1 MFVGVARVTL
11 DIPSSQS
18 LKAKRQ
24 VLRRVTDRVKAKFN
38 AAVAEVDENDTWNR
52 AVVGVSV
59 IGNERRF
66 VQEQLDRILRFVEE
80 IYVVPVARREQEI
93 ISFGDTLYADP
104 THKEGD
110 DDDGEHELDPIEHL
124 MNKPERS
131 LAEAE
136 GMGEW
141 ENRPSHPHPHP
152 SSAPHG
158 KGKQHQQQGEVNI
171 EEAKKKAR
179 ALRNP
184 REWEK

>member
-1 MFVGVARVTL
+1 MFIGVARVTL
-11 DIPSSQS
+11 DIPSAQS

-52 AVVGVSV
+52 AVVGLSV

-80 IYVVPVARREQEI
+80 IYVAPVSRRETEI
-93 ISFGDTLYADP
+93 VSFGDQLYGDP
-104 THKEGD
+104 TRKEGD
-110 DDDGEHELDPIEHL
+110 DEDEPVDPIEHL
-124 MNKPERS
+124 LNKPERS

-141 ENRPSHPHPHP
+141 ENRPSHPHPAA
-152 SSAPHG
+152 SAPH
-158 KGKQHQQQGEVNI
+158 KGKHPPAAVPI
-171 EEAKKKAR
+171 DEAKKKAR

-184 REWEK
+184 RDWEK

>member
-1 MFVGVARVTL
+1 MFIGVARVTL
-11 DIPSSQS
+11 DIPSAQS

-52 AVVGVSV
+52 AVVGLSV

-66 VQEQLDRILRFVEE
+66 VQEQLDRILRFIEE
-80 IYVVPVARREQEI
+80 IYVVPVARRETEI
-93 ISFGDTLYADP
+93 VSFGDQLYGDP
-104 THKEGD
+104 TRKEGD
-110 DDDGEHELDPIEHL
+110 DDDEIVDPIEHL
-124 MNKPERS
+124 LNKPERS

-152 SSAPHG
+152 TASAPH
-158 KGKQHQQQGEVNI
+158 KVKHHVAQPAPANM

-184 REWEK
+184 RDWEK

>member
-11 DIPSSQS
+11 DIPSAQS
-18 LKAKRQ
+18 L
-24 VLRRVTDRVKAKFN
+24 KAKFN

-59 IGNERRF
+59 LGNERRF

-93 ISFGDTLYADP
+93 VSFGDQLYSDP
-104 THKEGD
+104 TRKDGD
-110 DDDGEHELDPIEHL
+110 DDEGEPVDPIEHL

-136 GMGEW
+136 GMGDW
-141 ENRPSHPHPHP
+141 ENRPSHPHPP
-152 SSAPHG
+152 AAQP
-158 KGKQHQQQGEVNI
+158 KGKQGNI
-171 EEAKKKAR
+171 SVDEAKKRAR

>member
-1 MFVGVARVTL
+1 MFIGVARVTL
-11 DIPSSQS
+11 DVPSAQS

-52 AVVGVSV
+52 AVVGLSV

-66 VQEQLDRILRFVEE
+66 VQEQLDRILRFIEE
-80 IYVVPVARREQEI
+80 IYVVPVARRETEI
-93 ISFGDTLYADP
+93 VSFGDQLYGDP
-104 THKEGD
+104 TRKEGD
-110 DDDGEHELDPIEHL
+110 DDDEIVDPIEHL
-124 MNKPERS
+124 LNKPERS

-141 ENRPSHPHPHP
+141 ENRPSHPHPP
-152 SSAPHG
+152 SASAPNKAKH
-158 KGKQHQQQGEVNI
+158 HPPQQPPANI

>member
-11 DIPSSQS
+11 DIPSAQS

-52 AVVGVSV
+52 AVVGLSV

-80 IYVVPVARREQEI
+80 IYVVPVARREFEVV
-93 ISFGDTLYADP
+93 SFGDQLYGAGKKD
-104 THKEGD
+104 GD
-110 DDDGEHELDPIEHL
+110 DEVELDPLEHL
-124 MNKPERS
+124 MVKGERS

-136 GMGEW
+136 GMGDW
-141 ENRPSHPHPHP
+141 EDRPSPSHPNHPGAHKP
-152 SSAPHG
+152 KAA
-158 KGKQHQQQGEVNI
+158 VNL
-171 EEAKKKAR
+171 EEAKAKAR
-179 ALRNP
+179 SLRNR